1 MKVFKYLIYLSVLV
15 FSPQVFA
22 VDEYTP
28 NDLAAFNLLPNIYLL
43 ILGGVFVLMMQAGFA
58 IIEGGYEKN
67 SRSFYGLLINYL
79 SAILGSAF
87 FGVFCFFI
95 STKLGADN
103 QYFVS
108 KPLQGW
114 HWNLVFFY
122 TLMATTLTTV
132 VGRIIPSSSSLF
144 TFWAV
149 GVVISGLIFPVISSW
164 AWGNL
169 FFDGG
174 WLKHYG
180 FIDFA
185 GSTVVHSTSA
195 WIVLAGYFVLKPE
208 QKEQLVKRDI
218 MFDDYKILSIAL
230 AGFIL
235 WLAWSGLNVGYITA
249 IPVKVIDV
257 VINTVVALLGAVLSS
272 LVLAKVFLK
281 KSSWESMIKSA
292 IGGLVAITASCGFI
306 DAYAAGFVGI
316 IAGIITVYVPSL
328 LSRWIDAKNIREV
341 ITIHGFCGIWGTLAV
356 SFSTD
361 RIIELTNR
369 ATILEQS
376 VGIVVAFLWSFTVA
390 FIAFK
395 AICWLKEMRLRLKVK
410 ND

>member
-1 MKVFKYLIYLSVLV
+1 MKMIKCLIYLTIITFTSEA
-15 FSPQVFA
+15 FA
-22 VDEYTP
+22 AVARSP

-67 SRSFYGLLINYL
+67 YKAYYGLLINYL
-79 SAILGSAF
+79 SAILGSAL
-87 FGVFCFFI
+87 FGLFNFLIFNI
-95 STKLGADN
+95 FGSN
-103 QYFVS
+103 ERVS
-108 KPLQGW
+108 GVVSLQGW

-132 VGRIIPSSSSLF
+132 VGRIIPSTSSLF

-149 GVVISGLIFPVISSW
+149 GLVISTVIFPVFSGW

-169 FFDGG
+169 IFGGG
-174 WLKHYG
+174 WLKHFG

-185 GSTVVHSTSA
+185 GSTVVHSTAA
-195 WIVLAGYFVLKPE
+195 WIVLAGYLVLKAD
-208 QKEQLVKRDI
+208 QKVQLKKRDI

-249 IPVKVIDV
+249 IPVNVIDV
-257 VINTVVALLGAVLSS
+257 VINTVMALLGAVLAS

-306 DAYAAGFVGI
+306 DAYTAGFVGI
-316 IAGIITVYVPSL
+316 IAGIITVYIPNL
-328 LSRWIDAKNIREV
+328 LSRWIAAKNIREV
-341 ITIHGFCGIWGTLAV
+341 IAIHGFCGIWGTLAV
-356 SFSTD
+356 SFCTY
-361 RIIELTNR
+361 RILELNNR
-369 ATILEQS
+369 ATLFEQS

-395 AICWLKEMRLRLKVK
+395 AIRWLKEMRLRLKAK